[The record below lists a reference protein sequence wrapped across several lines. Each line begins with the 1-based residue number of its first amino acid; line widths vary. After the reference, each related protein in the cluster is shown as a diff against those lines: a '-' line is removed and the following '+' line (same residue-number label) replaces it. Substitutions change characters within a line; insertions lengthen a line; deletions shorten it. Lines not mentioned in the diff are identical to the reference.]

1 MNFYVIF
8 DTQYKGTQ
16 RQLNYI
22 MCFISIINV
31 IINIIVIIIAIII
44 IIIIIIIKS
53 FEIMGISVVVGG
65 ITHMQ

>member
-16 RQLNYI
+16 RQLSYI

-44 IIIIIIIKS
+44 IIIIKS

>member
-16 RQLNYI
+16 RQLSHI

-44 IIIIIIIKS
+44 IIIIIIKS

>member
-16 RQLNYI
+16 RQLSYI
-22 MCFISIINV
+22 MGFISIINV
-31 IINIIVIIIAIII
+31 IINIIVIIIT
-44 IIIIIIIKS
+44 IIIIKS
-53 FEIMGISVVVGG
+53 LEIMGISVVVGG